1 MSKKVF
7 KDANYPTFEITFEED
22 GNSGVRLVSLVK
34 DPAIEEYGMYF
45 SKEEIINYQHPTF
58 VQQPMIEQVVQYF
71 LGKADNPC
79 PAADAIE
86 CMRIM
91 ESFVYGG

>member
-1 MSKKVF
+1 
-7 KDANYPTFEITFEED
+7 
-22 GNSGVRLVSLVK
+22 
-34 DPAIEEYGMYF
+34 
-45 SKEEIINYQHPTF
+45 
-58 VQQPMIEQVVQYF
+58 MIEQVVQYF

-91 ESFVYGG
+91 ESFVYGK